1 MIESTIQNGTALV
14 KLQGEFTKFIAKSDI
29 ESLQNI
35 AQNTAIV
42 RYEMNL
48 DNITKFD
55 STFLIFLYQYRK
67 NATQSGK
74 KITFLANSDKAKRI
88 LELLQEIEIKEGEIK
103 RVKKEDIF
111 TKSSREIGM
120 LLYGWW
126 ATFVEFLNFVGLLI
140 YFVFLSILNPRKIRF
155 AAINYHIF
163 NSVITAMPVIFIVSF
178 VVGGVIAYQG
188 AATLAR
194 MGFVELSVEMTA
206 KLTLREIGPF
216 VVAMIV
222 AGRSASAYTAQIGVM
237 KMTEEIDAMKT
248 MQLNLMNFIVLPRF
262 YALVFSFPLM
272 VFLSDLVSIFGCMVF
287 LNFGFDIG
295 FSDYIGQLKSSVGMN
310 SFWTGII
317 KAPFYASVI
326 VVIGCFIGFRVKDNT
341 QSVGEK
347 TTNSVVCALF
357 GVIIINALFSLI
369 FTELRF

>member
-1 MIESTIQNGTALV
+1 MIESHIQNATANIILR
-14 KLQGEFTKFIAKSDI
+14 GEFGKNIPKSEI
-29 ESLQNI
+29 ESLQVLAQNSAIQSYILHLDSITHFDFTFLMFLHYLGRDIAKRGANI
-35 AQNTAIV
+35 AFHATNDSAKHI
-42 RYEMNL
+42 ENL
-48 DNITKFD
+48 LK
-55 STFLIFLYQYRK
+55 
-67 NATQSGK
+67 
-74 KITFLANSDKAKRI
+74 
-88 LELLQEIEIKEGEIK
+88 EIEIKESAIK
-103 RVKKEDIF
+103 PLPKESLF
-111 TKSSREIGM
+111 ARSSRQIGH
-120 LLYGWW
+120 LLYDYG
-126 ATFVEFLNFVGLLI
+126 ATFIEFLNFTGILI
-140 YFVFLSILNPRKIRF
+140 YYIFISLLNPRKVRF
-155 AAINYHIF
+155 KAINYHIF
-163 NSVITAMPVIFIVSF
+163 HSVMAAMPVIFIVSF

-287 LNFGFDIG
+287 LHFGFDIG
-295 FSDYIGQLKSSVGMN
+295 FSDYIAQLKSSVGMN

-317 KAPFYASVI
+317 KAPFYAGVI
-326 VVIGCFIGFRVKDNT
+326 VVIGCFIGFRVGDNT

-347 TTNSVVCALF
+347 TTTSVVCALF

>member
-1 MIESTIQNGTALV
+1 MIEFSIQSTTANIALNGD
-14 KLQGEFTKFIAKSDI
+14 FSKFIAKSDI
-29 ESLQNI
+29 ESLQNL
-35 AQNTAIV
+35 AQSANIQS
-42 RYEMNL
+42 YNLNL
-48 DNITKFD
+48 DNITNFD
-55 STFLIFLYQYRK
+55 FTFLIFLYQYRQ
-67 NATQSGK
+67 NLTQNGR
-74 KITFLANSDKAKRI
+74 KITLIANSDSAKRI
-88 LELLQEIEIKEGEIK
+88 LDLLKEIEIKESTIK
-103 RVKKEDIF
+103 RAKKEDIF

-120 LLYGWW
+120 LLYGYG
-126 ATFVEFLNFVGLLI
+126 ATFVEFLNFVGILI
-140 YFVFLSILNPRKIRF
+140 YFVCLSLLNVRKIRF
-155 AAINYHIF
+155 RAINYHIF
-163 NSVITAMPVIFIVSF
+163 HSVITAMPVIFIVSF

-287 LNFGFDIG
+287 LHFGFDVG
-295 FSDYIGQLKSSVGMN
+295 FSDYIAQLKSSVGMN

-317 KAPFYASVI
+317 KAPFYAGVI
-326 VVIGCFIGFRVKDNT
+326 VVIGCFIGFRVGDNT

-347 TTNSVVCALF
+347 TTTSVVCALF

-369 FTELRF
+369 FTELKF

>member
-1 MIESTIQNGTALV
+1 MIESNIQNNVAMV
-14 KLQGEFTKFIAKSDI
+14 IFRGEFSKNIAKCDI
-29 ESLQNI
+29 IALQNI
-35 AQNTAIV
+35 AQNQAIQS
-42 RYEMNL
+42 YHLNL
-48 DNITKFD
+48 DAITKFD
-55 STFLIFLYQYRK
+55 FSFLIFLYQYRQ
-67 NATQSGK
+67 NITQSGR
-74 KITFLANSDKAKRI
+74 KITLLANSDKAKKI
-88 LELLQEIEIKEGEIK
+88 LAILKEIEIKKSAIK
-103 RVKKEDIF
+103 PIKKEDIF
-111 TKSSREIGM
+111 IKSSREIGR
-120 LLYGWW
+120 LIYGWW
-126 ATFVEFLNFVGLLI
+126 ATFIDFLNFLGILI
-140 YFVFLSILNPRKIRF
+140 YFIFLSLLNPRKIRF
-155 AAINYHIF
+155 RAINYHIF

-188 AATLAR
+188 AATLNR

-262 YALVFSFPLM
+262 YALVCSFPLM

-287 LNFGFDIG
+287 LKFGFDIG
-295 FSDYIGQLKSSVGMN
+295 FSDYITQLKSNVGMN

>member
-35 AQNTAIV
+35 AQSPAIQ
-42 RYEMNL
+42 RYEINL

-88 LELLQEIEIKEGEIK
+88 LELLQEIEIKESEIK

-126 ATFVEFLNFVGLLI
+126 ATFVEFLNFVGTLI
-140 YFVFLSILNPRKIRF
+140 YFVFLSLLNPRKIRF
-155 AAINYHIF
+155 TAINYHIF

>member
-1 MIESTIQNGTALV
+1 MIESTIQSTTATLKLNGI
-14 KLQGEFTKFIAKSDI
+14 FDKFIAKDDI
-29 ESLQNI
+29 EILQNL
-35 AQNTAIV
+35 AQNPAIQSIV
-42 RYEMNL
+42 LNL

-55 STFLIFLYQYRK
+55 STFLIFLYQYRQ
-67 NATQSGK
+67 NLTQQGR
-74 KITFLANSDKAKRI
+74 KITLLANNDKAKRI
-88 LELLQEIEIKEGEIK
+88 LELLKEIEIKESKIK
-103 RVKKEDIF
+103 RIKKEDIF

-120 LLYGWW
+120 LLYSWW

-155 AAINYHIF
+155 TAINYHIF

-188 AATLAR
+188 AATLNR

-237 KMTEEIDAMKT
+237 KMTDEIDAMKT

-287 LNFGFDIG
+287 LHFGFDIG
-295 FSDYIGQLKSSVGMN
+295 FSDYIAQLKSSVGMN

>member
-1 MIESTIQNGTALV
+1 MIESTIQNGTARV
-14 KLQGEFTKFIAKSDI
+14 TLQGEFSKYIAKSDI
-29 ESLQNI
+29 ESLQNLYK
-35 AQNTAIV
+35 NPAIT

-48 DNITKFD
+48 DNIAKFD
-55 STFLIFLYQYRK
+55 STFLIFLYQYRQ
-67 NATQSGK
+67 NITRSGR
-74 KITFLANSDKAKRI
+74 KITLLANNDKSKRI

-140 YFVFLSILNPRKIRF
+140 YFVFLSLLNPRKIRF
-155 AAINYHIF
+155 RAINYHIF

-295 FSDYIGQLKSSVGMN
+295 FSDYIAQIKSSVGMN

>member
-1 MIESTIQNGTALV
+1 MIESTIQNGTARV
-14 KLQGEFTKFIAKSDI
+14 TLQGEFNKYIAKSDI

-35 AQNTAIV
+35 AQNPAIT

-48 DNITKFD
+48 DNITNFD
-55 STFLIFLYQYRK
+55 STFLIFLYQYRQ
-67 NATQSGK
+67 NITRSGR
-74 KITFLANSDKAKRI
+74 KITLLANSDKAKRI
-88 LELLQEIEIKEGEIK
+88 LELLQEIEIKENTIK

-111 TKSSREIGM
+111 TKSSKEIGM

-140 YFVFLSILNPRKIRF
+140 YFVFLSLMNPRKIRF
-155 AAINYHIF
+155 RAINYHIF

-295 FSDYIGQLKSSVGMN
+295 FSDYIAQIKSSVGMN

>member
-1 MIESTIQNGTALV
+1 MIETNIQNATVTISLN
-14 KLQGEFTKFIAKSDI
+14 GEFSKFIAKSDI
-29 ESLQNI
+29 ELLQNL
-35 AQNTAIV
+35 AQRENIQNYV
-42 RYEMNL
+42 LNL
-48 DNITKFD
+48 DGITKFD
-55 STFLIFLYQYRK
+55 FTFLIFLYQYRQ
-67 NATQSGK
+67 NITQQRC
-74 KITFLANSDKAKRI
+74 KITFIANSEKAKRI
-88 LELLQEIEIKEGEIK
+88 LELLKEIEIKENTIN
-103 RVKKEDIF
+103 RSKKEDIF

-120 LLYGWW
+120 LIYGWST
-126 ATFVEFLNFVGLLI
+126 TFVEFLNFVGILI
-140 YFVFLSILNPRKIRF
+140 YFVFLSLINPRRIRF
-155 AAINYHIF
+155 RAINYHIF
-163 NSVITAMPVIFIVSF
+163 HSVITAMPVIFIVSF

-248 MQLNLMNFIVLPRF
+248 MQLNLINFIVLPRF

-287 LNFGFDIG
+287 LHFGFDIG
-295 FSDYIGQLKSSVGMN
+295 FGDYIAQLKSSVGMN

-317 KAPFYASVI
+317 KAPFYAGVI

-347 TTNSVVCALF
+347 TTTSVVCALF

-369 FTELRF
+369 FTELKF

>member
-1 MIESTIQNGTALV
+1 MIESSIQNTTATLILKGT
-14 KLQGEFTKFIAKSDI
+14 FDKFIAKDDI
-29 ESLQNI
+29 LSLQNI
-35 AQNTAIV
+35 AQNPAIQSIV
-42 RYEMNL
+42 LNL
-48 DNITKFD
+48 NDITKFD
-55 STFLIFLYQYRK
+55 STFLIFLYRYRK
-67 NATQSGK
+67 NLSKDSRKLTL
-74 KITFLANSDKAKRI
+74 IANSDKAKRI
-88 LELLQEIEIKEGEIK
+88 LELLQEIEIKDSTIK
-103 RVKKEDIF
+103 RVKKEDFF
-111 TKSSREIGM
+111 TKSSKESGM

-126 ATFVEFLNFVGLLI
+126 ATFLDFLNFMGILI
-140 YFVFLSILNPRKIRF
+140 YFVFLSLMNPRKIRF

-216 VVAMIV
+216 IVAMIV

-262 YALVFSFPLM
+262 YALVISFPLM

-295 FSDYIGQLKSSVGMN
+295 FSDYIAQLKSSVGMN

-326 VVIGCFIGFRVKDNT
+326 VVIGCFIGFRVEDNT

-347 TTNSVVCALF
+347 TTTSVVCALF

>member
-1 MIESTIQNGTALV
+1 MIESHIQSTTANILL
-14 KLQGEFTKFIAKSDI
+14 KGEFSKFIAKSDI
-29 ESLQNI
+29 ESLQNL
-35 AQNTAIV
+35 AQNSAIQS
-42 RYEMNL
+42 YNLNL
-48 DNITKFD
+48 DNITNFD
-55 STFLIFLYQYRK
+55 FTFLIFLYQYMQNLTR
-67 NATQSGK
+67 QGR
-74 KITFLANSDKAKRI
+74 KITLIANSEKAKRI
-88 LELLQEIEIKEGEIK
+88 LELLKEIEIKESAIK
-103 RVKKEDIF
+103 RAKKEDIF
-111 TKSSREIGM
+111 TKSSKEIGM
-120 LLYGWW
+120 LLYGWS
-126 ATFVEFLNFVGLLI
+126 ATFVEFLNFTGILI
-140 YFVFLSILNPRKIRF
+140 YYIFISLIQPRKIRF
-155 AAINYHIF
+155 KAINYHIF
-163 NSVITAMPVIFIVSF
+163 HSVITAMPVIFIVSF

-248 MQLNLMNFIVLPRF
+248 MQLNLMNFIVIPRF

-287 LNFGFDIG
+287 LHFGFDIG
-295 FSDYIGQLKSSVGMN
+295 FSDYIAQLKSSVGMN

-317 KAPFYASVI
+317 KAPFYAGVI
-326 VVIGCFIGFRVKDNT
+326 VVIGCFIGFRVGDNT

-347 TTNSVVCALF
+347 TTTSVVCALF

-369 FTELRF
+369 FTELKF

>member
-1 MIESTIQNGTALV
+1 MIESHIESSTAHIILR
-14 KLQGEFTKFIAKSDI
+14 GEFGKNIPKSEI
-29 ESLQNI
+29 ESLQVLAQNSAIQSYILHLDSITHFDFTFLMFLHYLGRGIAKRGANI
-35 AQNTAIV
+35 AFHATNDSARHI
-42 RYEMNL
+42 ENL
-48 DNITKFD
+48 LK
-55 STFLIFLYQYRK
+55 
-67 NATQSGK
+67 
-74 KITFLANSDKAKRI
+74 
-88 LELLQEIEIKEGEIK
+88 EIEIKESAIK
-103 RVKKEDIF
+103 PLPKESLF
-111 TKSSREIGM
+111 ARSSRQIGY
-120 LLYGWW
+120 LLYDYG
-126 ATFVEFLNFVGLLI
+126 ATFIEFLNFTGILI
-140 YFVFLSILNPRKIRF
+140 YYIFISLLNPRKVRF
-155 AAINYHIF
+155 KAINYHIF
-163 NSVITAMPVIFIVSF
+163 HSVMAAMPVIFIVSF

-287 LNFGFDIG
+287 LHFGFDIG
-295 FSDYIGQLKSSVGMN
+295 FSDYIAQLKSSVGMN

-317 KAPFYASVI
+317 KAPFYAGVI
-326 VVIGCFIGFRVKDNT
+326 VVIGCFIGFRVGDNT

-347 TTNSVVCALF
+347 TTTSVVCALF

>member
-1 MIESTIQNGTALV
+1 MIESRIESSTATII
-14 KLQGEFTKFIAKSDI
+14 LQGEFGKNIPKSDI
-29 ESLQNI
+29 ESLQNL
-35 AQNTAIV
+35 AQNSAIQS
-42 RYEMNL
+42 YNLNL

-55 STFLIFLYQYRK
+55 FTFLMFLHYLERGITARGASIAFH
-67 NATQSGK
+67 ATTAQ
-74 KITFLANSDKAKRI
+74 AKHI
-88 LELLQEIEIKEGEIK
+88 AGLLQEIQAKESTIKPHIKES
-103 RVKKEDIF
+103 IF
-111 TKSSREIGM
+111 VRSSRQIGH
-120 LLYGWW
+120 LLYDYGT
-126 ATFVEFLNFVGLLI
+126 TFIEFLNFTGILI
-140 YFVFLSILNPRKIRF
+140 YYIFISIIQPRKIRF
-155 AAINYHIF
+155 RAINYHIF
-163 NSVITAMPVIFIVSF
+163 HSVMAAMPVIFIVSF

-295 FSDYIGQLKSSVGMN
+295 FSDYIAQLKSSVGMN

-317 KAPFYASVI
+317 KAPFYAGVI
-326 VVIGCFIGFRVKDNT
+326 VVIGCFIGFRVGDNT

-347 TTNSVVCALF
+347 TTTSVVCALF

-369 FTELRF
+369 FTELKF

>member
-1 MIESTIQNGTALV
+1 MIESTIQNGVARVT
-14 KLQGEFTKFIAKSDI
+14 LQGEFSKYIAKSDI
-29 ESLQNI
+29 ESLQNLSK
-35 AQNTAIV
+35 NPAIT

-48 DNITKFD
+48 DNIAKFD
-55 STFLIFLYQYRK
+55 STFLIFLYQYRQ
-67 NATQSGK
+67 NITRSGR
-74 KITFLANSDKAKRI
+74 KITLVANNDKSKRI

-140 YFVFLSILNPRKIRF
+140 YFVFLSLLNPRKIRF
-155 AAINYHIF
+155 RAINYHIF

-237 KMTEEIDAMKT
+237 KMTDEIDAMKT

-295 FSDYIGQLKSSVGMN
+295 FSDYIAQIKSSVGMN

>member
-1 MIESTIQNGTALV
+1 MIESTIQNGVARVT
-14 KLQGEFTKFIAKSDI
+14 LQGEFSKYIAKSDI
-29 ESLQNI
+29 ESLQNLSK
-35 AQNTAIV
+35 NPAIT

-48 DNITKFD
+48 DNIAKFD
-55 STFLIFLYQYRK
+55 STFLIFLYQYRQ
-67 NATQSGK
+67 NITRSGR
-74 KITFLANSDKAKRI
+74 KITLVANNDKSKRI

-140 YFVFLSILNPRKIRF
+140 YFVFLSLLNPRKIRF
-155 AAINYHIF
+155 RAINYHIF

-295 FSDYIGQLKSSVGMN
+295 FSDYIAQIKSSVGMN